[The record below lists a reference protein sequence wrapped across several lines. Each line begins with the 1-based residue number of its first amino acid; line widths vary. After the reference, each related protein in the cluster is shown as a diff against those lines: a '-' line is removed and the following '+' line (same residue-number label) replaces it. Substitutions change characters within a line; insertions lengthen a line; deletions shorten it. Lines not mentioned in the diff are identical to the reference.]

1 YYTKSCRT
9 EYSGMNPNGPNVIYI
24 GDNCYG
30 SNVFVQSLI
39 MQVLGLEAEHNRRDR
54 DNYVK
59 IYPENLQPHFAKFF
73 KKDRI
78 NTTVTYNIQYDYG
91 SVIHGSQ
98 FIYTDRYYVKS
109 IKALGEHD
117 VYYQRMIGQRKGIS
131 FTEFKLINYHYCN
144 NSCSQN
150 ITCYWNGYQS
160 PNRCHECECPFPF
173 FGKDCVSIR
182 PSEKIVCPDTRL
194 TALDKEQKI
203 EYWGWRQCYNLITAN
218 NSDATVHIRITYIY
232 FDDFKFCSRGG
243 HNFLEVKYRADRG
256 VMGVCFCY
264 KLFDFEH
271 NIYTEDRHAVLIYH
285 GYYQTARAYL
295 FYNQHIPSPLD
306 RPKE

>member
-1 YYTKSCRT
+1 TYEAIINDTTRRWPNAEGKNYPEIDYYIDWWADYSEVRAAFRELAHYTCIKFNRVGYRINGKNHGINVLYYTKSCRT

-98 FIYTDRYYVKS
+98 FI
-109 IKALGEHD
+109 
-117 VYYQRMIGQRKGIS
+117 
-131 FTEFKLINYHYCN
+131 
-144 NSCSQN
+144 
-150 ITCYWNGYQS
+150 
-160 PNRCHECECPFPF
+160 
-173 FGKDCVSIR
+173 
-182 PSEKIVCPDTRL
+182 
-194 TALDKEQKI
+194 
-203 EYWGWRQCYNLITAN
+203 
-218 NSDATVHIRITYIY
+218 
-232 FDDFKFCSRGG
+232 
-243 HNFLEVKYRADRG
+243 
-256 VMGVCFCY
+256 
-264 KLFDFEH
+264 
-271 NIYTEDRHAVLIYH
+271 
-285 GYYQTARAYL
+285 
-295 FYNQHIPSPLD
+295 
-306 RPKE
+306 